1 MRLLLQ
7 GYARIQSPRA
17 RGIALESC
25 RSALESILAN
35 ETVYDF
41 AERQPGVRR
50 FTGRAPVYAFELP
63 EGSGDAVVRRSMRGG
78 ALSKLHTDLFLPPT
92 RGLRELL
99 TSLRLRAAAVPT
111 PEVMGYAVYPVGKVF
126 RRTDVI
132 TREIKGGADLA
143 TLLAAADPGPRRS
156 AILEAA
162 AQLVAAL
169 SRAGAHHSDLNLRN
183 ILVTE
188 SSGAEPEAPQAHILD
203 VDRIQFHVPGDP
215 IVSRANIDRLERSLK
230 KWRELHGLKVDD
242 AEIATLRS
250 RALEN
255 SR

>member
-1 MRLLLQ
+1 MRILLP
-7 GYARIQSPRA
+7 GYARIESPRA

-35 ETVYDF
+35 ETIYDF
-41 AERQPGVRR
+41 AARQPGARR

-63 EGSGDAVVRRSMRGG
+63 DGSGDAVVRRSMRGG
-78 ALSKLHTDLFLPPT
+78 ALSRLHTDLFLPPT

-99 TSLRLRAAAVPT
+99 TSLRLRAAGVPT
-111 PEVMGYAVYPVGKVF
+111 PEVMGYAVYPVGGIF

-132 TREIKGGADLA
+132 TRELKGGADLA
-143 TLLAAADPGPRRS
+143 TLLSATDRGSRRS
-156 AILEAA
+156 ALLEAV

-188 SSGAEPEAPQAHILD
+188 SAGAEAEAPEAHVLD
-203 VDRIQFHVPGDP
+203 VDRVRFHVPGDP
-215 IVSRANIDRLERSLK
+215 IVSRANIDRLGRSIR

>member
-1 MRLLLQ
+1 MRILLP
-7 GYARIQSPRA
+7 GYARIESPRA

-41 AERQPGVRR
+41 AARQPGTRR

-63 EGSGDAVVRRSMRGG
+63 DGSGDAVVRRSMRGG
-78 ALSKLHTDLFLPPT
+78 VLSRLRTDLFLPPT
-92 RGLRELL
+92 RGLRELM
-99 TSLRLRAAAVPT
+99 TSLRLRAAGVPT
-111 PEVMGYAVYPVGKVF
+111 PEVIGFAVYPVGTVF

-132 TREIKGGADLA
+132 TREIGGGAALAALLA
-143 TLLAAADPGPRRS
+143 TADSGGRRS
-156 AILEAA
+156 GILEAA

-169 SRAGAHHSDLNLRN
+169 SRAGAHHADLNLRN

-188 SSGAEPEAPQAHILD
+188 SSDAASEAPRAYVLD
-203 VDRIQFHVPGDP
+203 VDRVQFHVPGDP